1 MKNFRSIDEAISELR
16 NICSTEISKK
26 EMDEFNEVLN
36 FIKQMGYNENSKVN
50 FALTNDINY
59 YSGVA
64 FKGYVM
70 GIPSGIISGGQYD
83 NLMEKMGR
91 TSNAIGFAVYLNELK
106 RLGSSKSEYDVDILL
121 LHGGGGTAYYEWVK
135 RWNEKGF
142 VALAIDLEGHVPLKS
157 GNLTSYPAELYTKS
171 KYDAPNNVNLN
182 DGNKEIEQT
191 WLYYATKTAIIGNS
205 FLHSLEEVNSQKIGL
220 CGISWGGYISSIISG
235 YDDRFDFV
243 IPIYCLLGM
252 EESGTP
258 IGSYVTQNPKFRVFD
273 DITPITLVDTPI
285 HFVISSK
292 DQHENIFNASEI
304 CGLTKNG
311 TLSIIQ
317 NFPHSHFDAVNQ
329 IDPYEFAL
337 REINNETNIKVE
349 ISNNK
354 VNIIGDINKVTSI
367 ELFEADEENIS
378 ANTTYYSTSLDVA
391 KENELILD
399 DNTTYYYVSIHDVKN
414 VVISSKVFK
423 K

>member
-1 MKNFRSIDEAISELR
+1 MAIKKVLFLLAISSLLMG
-16 NICSTEISKK
+16 CSTQK
-26 EMDEFNEVLN
+26 EPTNNTKEEDRIMHNESIYKDGVNYPTSLWEKPEYYFDESQDIDSIKGLYIRSDYNNEESYAFAYL
-36 FIKQMGYNENSKVN
+36 GYPNVENKHDLP
-50 FALTNDINY
+50 A
-59 YSGVA
+59 
-64 FKGYVM
+64 
-70 GIPSGIISGGQYD
+70 
-83 NLMEKMGR
+83 
-91 TSNAIGFAVYLNELK
+91 
-106 RLGSSKSEYDVDILL
+106 ILL

-142 VALAIDLEGHVPLKS
+142 IALAIDLEGHVPLKS
-157 GNLTSYPAELYTKS
+157 GNLTSYPNELYTKS

-182 DGNKEIEQT
+182 DGNKEVEQT

-399 DNTTYYYVSIHDVKN
+399 DNTTYYYVSIHDAKN